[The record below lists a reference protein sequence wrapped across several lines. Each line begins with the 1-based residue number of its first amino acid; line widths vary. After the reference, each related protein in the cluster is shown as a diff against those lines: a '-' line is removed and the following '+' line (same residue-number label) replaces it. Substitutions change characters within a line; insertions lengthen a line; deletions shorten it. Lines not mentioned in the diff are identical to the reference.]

1 MISKATQHG
10 LENDYFDAPASLVPK
25 PMRTFTWHYP
35 KEYPKPLTTPLTI
48 EKALYGLKTA
58 PRLWNKTINAF
69 FSLEFKQSKADP
81 DLYIHDKGNANMR
94 REKGDT
100 I

>member
-10 LENDYFDAPASLVPK
+10 LENDYLNVTASQVPK
-25 PMRTFTWHYP
+25 PMRMFIWHYL

-48 EKALYGLKTA
+48 EKDLYGLKTA

-69 FSLEFKQSKADP
+69 LSLEFKQSEADP
-81 DLYIHDKGNANMR
+81 DLYIYMTKA
-94 REKGDT
+94 T
-100 I
+100 LI